1 MSLIDRGDYSIYGV
15 KKVKSASSFI
25 KMHAVKSAKS
35 RSVIMEA
42 EATTLL
48 KFIKGN
54 QKNQLVIPI
63 YQRLYSWEK
72 EQCKELWDDIIK
84 IGGNDKMDG
93 HFIGSILY
101 VLDGITHSD
110 NALLIIDGQ
119 QRLTTITLLLTALRD
134 HLNDEDEFLE
144 KFSCQKIESDYLI
157 NSDKDGDKKF
167 RLILSESDKDT
178 LLSLI
183 DENRRKPSEPSSK
196 IMENFKL
203 FEEWVSNTN
212 KLETIF
218 KGLEKLM
225 IVWIALK
232 KEKNDPQLI
241 FESMNSKGIEL
252 TQTDLIRNYIV
263 METEIEKQEGFYN
276 KYWRAMEEEFKQ
288 NKKWFDRFV
297 RHYLTI
303 KTREI
308 PNINK
313 VYVAL
318 KDYRQKEGIGIEDLL
333 KDLQKYCGY
342 FCQIVFKKE
351 ANKDLNK
358 ALGFLV
364 DLEMDVIYPLLLE
377 LYSDYSDGVLSK
389 ADFIPIIALIESYI
403 CRRAVCGLGTNSL
416 NKVFPSFTKHIQKDE
431 YFKSLKAHFG
441 YLTEKQ
447 RFPNNDEFKKLFITI
462 DFYHF
467 KKREYF
473 FERLENFE
481 RKERV
486 YTHEYT
492 IEHIMPQTL
501 TEDTKEW
508 ERDLG
513 ENFKEIHDKYLHT
526 IGNLTLTGYNSEYS
540 NKSFQEKRDMEGG
553 FKDSPLRLNQ
563 GLRDLKSFGEEEIKK
578 RANDLA
584 DLALKIWTYPKLD
597 AETLEKYKPKK
608 DKKEKKVYDLNSY
621 KFGSHSRELFDILS
635 KGIKALDEKIVE
647 NFNQDY
653 ISYKFSKNFVDIVAQ
668 TKDLK
673 LYLNMPF
680 YELQDEKNLARDMT
694 NKGHL
699 GNGDIEVKLETKENI
714 PYCLGL
720 IKQALEKQMGGR
732 NRQ

>member
-1 MSLIDRGDYSIYGV
+1 
-15 KKVKSASSFI
+15 
-25 KMHAVKSAKS
+25 
-35 RSVIMEA
+35 MEA
-42 EATTLL
+42 YATTLL
-48 KFIKGN
+48 NFIKDN

-72 EQCKELWDDIIK
+72 EQCKQLWDDIIK

-101 VLDGITHSD
+101 VLNRITHSN

-119 QRLTTITLLLTALRD
+119 QRLTTITLLLTALRN
-134 HLNDEDEFLE
+134 HLSDKVKRKE
-144 KFSCQKIESDYLI
+144 IENHYLI

-178 LLSLI
+178 LLYLI
-183 DENRRKPSEPSSK
+183 DKDRRKPSEPSSK
-196 IMENFKL
+196 IVENFKL
-203 FEEWVSNTN
+203 FEEWISQDTN

-225 IVWIALK
+225 VVEISLERGK
-232 KEKNDPQLI
+232 DNPQLI
-241 FESMNSKGIEL
+241 FESMNSTGKDL
-252 TQTDLIRNYIV
+252 TQTDLIRNYIL
-263 METEIEKQEGFYN
+263 MGLEPEKQEIFYK
-276 KYWRAMEEEFKQ
+276 KYWRAMEEDFKQ
-288 NKKWFDRFV
+288 DETLFNQFV

-303 KTREI
+303 KTKI

-318 KDYRQKEGIGIEDLL
+318 KDYRQKERIGIEDLL

-342 FCQIVFKKE
+342 FCRIVFKKE
-351 ANKDLNK
+351 ADKGLNN

-364 DLEMDVIYPLLLE
+364 DLEMDVVYPLLLE

-389 ADFIPIIALIESYI
+389 QDFIPIIALTESYLV
-403 CRRAVCGLGTNSL
+403 RRAVCGLGTNSL

-441 YLTEKQ
+441 YLTNNQ
-447 RFPNNDEFKKLFITI
+447 RFPNNDEFKNLFITI
-462 DFYHF
+462 DFYKKF
-467 KKREYF
+467 KKKTKCF
-473 FERLENFE
+473 LERLENFDTE
-481 RKERV
+481 EPVDTEKC
-486 YTHEYT
+486 T

-501 TEDTKEW
+501 EDEW
-508 ERDLG
+508 KRDLG
-513 ENFKEIHDKYLHT
+513 ENFQEIHNKYLHT
-526 IGNLTLTGYNSEYS
+526 IGNLTLTGYNQKYG
-540 NKSFQEKRDMEGG
+540 NKSFQEKQGMEKG

-563 GLRDLKSFGEEEIKK
+563 SLRDLEPFGEEKIKK

-584 DLALKIWTYPKLD
+584 DLALKIWTYPNLN

-621 KFGSHSRELFDILS
+621 KFSSRSRELFDILS
-635 KGIKALDEKIVE
+635 KRIKALDEKIVE
-647 NFNQDY
+647 KFNKMC
-653 ISYKFSKNFVDIVAQ
+653 ISYKFDTNFVSIVP
-668 TKDLK
+668 LK
-673 LYLNMPF
+673 NGGLNLYLNMPF
-680 YELQDEKNLARDMT
+680 YELQDEKNLAKKA
-694 NKGHL
+694 KGNY
-699 GNGDIEVKLETKENI
+699 GNGNIEVKLETKENI

-732 NRQ
+732 NR

>member
-1 MSLIDRGDYSIYGV
+1 MKADV
-15 KKVKSASSFI
+15 
-25 KMHAVKSAKS
+25 
-35 RSVIMEA
+35 
-42 EATTLL
+42 TPLL
-48 KFIKGN
+48 NFIKGN
-54 QKNQLVIPI
+54 QENQLVIPI

-72 EQCKELWDDIIK
+72 EQCKQLWDDIIK
-84 IGGNDKMDG
+84 IGGDDKMDG

-110 NALLIIDGQ
+110 NTLLIIDGQ
-119 QRLTTITLLLTALRD
+119 QRLTTITLLFIALRD
-134 HLNDEDEFLE
+134 RLNDEYEFLE
-144 KFSCQKIESDYLI
+144 KFSHQKIQNDYLI

-183 DENRRKPSEPSSK
+183 DKDRRKPSEPSSK
-196 IMENFKL
+196 IVENFKL
-203 FEEWVSNTN
+203 FEEWVSNTD

-225 IVWIALK
+225 IVEIAL
-232 KEKNDPQLI
+232 EKGKDDPQLI

-252 TQTDLIRNYIV
+252 TQTDLIRNYII
-263 METEIEKQEGFYN
+263 METEIEKREGFYN

-303 KTREI
+303 KARDT

-318 KDYRQKEGIGIEDLL
+318 KDYRQKERIGIEDLL

-342 FCQIVFKKE
+342 FCRIVFKKE
-351 ANKDLNK
+351 ADKDLNK

-364 DLEMDVIYPLLLE
+364 DLEMDVVYPLLLD

-389 ADFIPIIALIESYI
+389 ADFRRSIALIESYI

-416 NKVFPSFTKHIQKDE
+416 NKVFPSFTRHIQKDE
-431 YFKSLKAHFG
+431 YFKSLEAHFG

-447 RFPNNDEFKKLFITI
+447 RFPNNDEFKDLFITI
-462 DFYHF
+462 DFYSF
-467 KKREYF
+467 QKRRYF
-473 FERLENFE
+473 FERLENFD

-492 IEHIMPQTL
+492 VEHIMPKKL
-501 TEDTKEW
+501 TEEW

-513 ENFKEIHDKYLHT
+513 ENFQEIHDKYLHT
-526 IGNLTLTGYNSEYS
+526 IGNLTLTGYNPEYS
-540 NKSFQEKRDMEGG
+540 NKSFQEKQGMEKG

-563 GLRDLKSFGEEEIKK
+563 SLRDLESFGEEEIKK

-608 DKKEKKVYDLNSY
+608 DKKENKVYDLSSY
-621 KFGSHSRELFDILS
+621 KFGSHSRELFDILN
-635 KGIKALDEKIVE
+635 KEIKALDERITE

-653 ISYKFSKNFVDIVAQ
+653 ISYKFSKNFVDIVVQ

-673 LYLNMPF
+673 LYLNMKF
-680 YELQDEKNLARDMT
+680 NELQDEKNLARDMT

>member
-1 MSLIDRGDYSIYGV
+1 
-15 KKVKSASSFI
+15 
-25 KMHAVKSAKS
+25 
-35 RSVIMEA
+35 MEA

-48 KFIKGN
+48 EFIKDN
-54 QKNQLVIPI
+54 NKNQLVIPI

-72 EQCKELWDDIIK
+72 EQCKQLWDDIVK
-84 IGGNDKMDG
+84 TGGSDQIER

-101 VLDGITHSD
+101 VLDGIKHSD
-110 NALLIIDGQ
+110 NTLLIIDGQ

-134 HLNDEDEFLE
+134 HLNDEVKRKE
-144 KFSCQKIESDYLI
+144 IENHYLI

-178 LLSLI
+178 LLYLI
-183 DENRRKPSEPSSK
+183 DKDRRKPSEPSSK
-196 IMENFKL
+196 IVENFKL
-203 FEEWVSNTN
+203 FEEWIRKNTD
-212 KLETIF
+212 KLGTIF

-225 IVWIALK
+225 IVEIALE
-232 KEKNDPQLI
+232 KEKDDPQLI

-252 TQTDLIRNYIV
+252 TQTDLIRNYII
-263 METEIEKQEGFYN
+263 METEVEKQEGFYN
-276 KYWRAMEEEFKQ
+276 KYWRAMEEDFKQ
-288 NKKWFDRFV
+288 NEKQDKKLFDRFV

-308 PNINK
+308 PNLNR
-313 VYVAL
+313 VYVAF
-318 KDYRQKEGIGIEDLL
+318 KDYQQKEGIEIEDLL

-342 FCQIVFKKE
+342 FCQIVFKKFKEE
-351 ANKDLNK
+351 ADKDLNK

-364 DLEMDVIYPLLLE
+364 DLDMDVVYPLLLE
-377 LYSDYSDGVLSK
+377 LYSDYSDRVLSED
-389 ADFIPIIALIESYI
+389 DFKHSIDLIESYI

-441 YLTEKQ
+441 SLTEKQ
-447 RFPNNDEFKKLFITI
+447 RFPNNDEFKDRFITI
-462 DFYHF
+462 DFYRF
-467 KKREYF
+467 KKNIYF
-473 FERLENFE
+473 FERLENFD

-492 IEHIMPQTL
+492 IEHIMPQKL
-501 TEDTKEW
+501 TEEW

-513 ENFKEIHDKYLHT
+513 ENFQEIHNKYLHT
-526 IGNLTLTGYNSEYS
+526 IGNLTLTGYNPEYG
-540 NKSFQEKRDMEGG
+540 NKFFQEKQGMEKG

-563 GLRDLKSFGEEEIKK
+563 GLRDLESFGEEKIKK

-621 KFGSHSRELFDILS
+621 KFSSHSRELFDILS
-635 KGIKALDEKIVE
+635 KEIKALDEKIVE

-653 ISYKFSKNFVDIVAQ
+653 ISYKFSKNFVDIVVQ
-668 TKDLK
+668 TENLK
-673 LYLNMPF
+673 LYLNMKF
-680 YELQDEKNLARDMT
+680 NELQDEKNLARDMT

>member
-1 MSLIDRGDYSIYGV
+1 MD
-15 KKVKSASSFI
+15 
-25 KMHAVKSAKS
+25 
-35 RSVIMEA
+35 A

-48 KFIKGN
+48 EFFKQTQTN
-54 QKNQLVIPI
+54 QFVIPI
-63 YQRLYSWEK
+63 YQRVYSWGK
-72 EQCKELWDDIIK
+72 EQCEQLWDDIIK
-84 IGGNDKMDG
+84 IGGNDKMNG

-101 VLDGITHSD
+101 AGVDDTHSSP
-110 NALLIIDGQ
+110 LLIIDGQ
-119 QRLTTITLLLTALRD
+119 QRLTTITLLFIALRN
-134 HLNDEDEFLE
+134 HSSDEV
-144 KFSCQKIESDYLI
+144 KRKKMESYLI

-183 DENRRKPSEPSSK
+183 DKDRRKPSEPSLK
-196 IMENFKL
+196 IVENFKL
-203 FEEWVSNTN
+203 FEEWIRKNTD

-232 KEKNDPQLI
+232 KEKDDPQLI

-252 TQTDLIRNYIV
+252 TQTDLIRNYII
-263 METEIEKQEGFYN
+263 METEIEKQEGLYN
-276 KYWRAMEEEFKQ
+276 KYWRAMEENFKQ
-288 NKKWFDRFV
+288 DKKLFDRFV

-308 PNINK
+308 PKISK

-342 FCQIVFKKE
+342 FCQIAFKKE
-351 ANKDLNK
+351 ADKDLNK

-364 DLEMDVIYPLLLE
+364 GLEMDVVYPLLLE

-389 ADFIPIIALIESYI
+389 DDFRRSIALIESYI
-403 CRRAVCGLGTNSL
+403 CRMAVCGLGKGL
-416 NKVFPSFTKHIQKDE
+416 NKFFASFARHIQKDE
-431 YFKSLKAHFG
+431 YFKSLKEHFVSLKG
-441 YLTEKQ
+441 GQ
-447 RFPNNDEFKKLFITI
+447 RFPNDDEFKDRLITI
-462 DFYHF
+462 DFYKKF
-467 KKREYF
+467 KKKTKCLL
-473 FERLENFE
+473 ERLENFE

-492 IEHIMPQTL
+492 TEHIMPQTL
-501 TEDTKEW
+501 TEEW
-508 ERDLG
+508 EKDLG
-513 ENFKEIHDKYLHT
+513 ENFQEIHDKYLHT

-540 NKSFQEKRDMEGG
+540 NKSFQEKQGMEGG
-553 FKDSPLRLNQ
+553 FKDSPLRLNR
-563 GLRDLKSFGEEEIKK
+563 GLRDLASFGEKEIKK

-584 DLALKIWTYPKLD
+584 DLALKIWTYPNLD

-608 DKKEKKVYDLNSY
+608 EKKVYDLSSY
-621 KFGSHSRELFDILS
+621 KFGSNSRELFDILR
-635 KGIKALDEKIVE
+635 KEIKALDEKIVE

-653 ISYKFSKNFVDIVAQ
+653 ISYKFSKNFVDIVVQ
-668 TKDLK
+668 IKDLK
-673 LYLNMPF
+673 LYLNMKF
-680 YELQDEKNLARDMT
+680 NELQDEKNLARDMT

-732 NRQ
+732 NR

>member
-1 MSLIDRGDYSIYGV
+1 MKAKTTPLLN
-15 KKVKSASSFI
+15 FI
-25 KMHAVKSAKS
+25 KD
-35 RSVIMEA
+35 
-42 EATTLL
+42 
-48 KFIKGN
+48 N

-72 EQCKELWDDIIK
+72 EQCKQLWDDIIK

-93 HFIGSILY
+93 HFIGSI
-101 VLDGITHSD
+101 VFVHDGTYSTDH
-110 NALLIIDGQ
+110 NELLIIDGQ
-119 QRLTTITLLLTALRD
+119 QRLTTITLLFIALRNHLSDKRKEIVD
-134 HLNDEDEFLE
+134 H
-144 KFSCQKIESDYLI
+144 YLI

-167 RLILSESDKDT
+167 RLILSDSDKDT

-183 DENRRKPSEPSSK
+183 DKDRRKPSEPSSK
-196 IMENFKL
+196 IVENFKL

-225 IVWIALK
+225 IVEIALE
-232 KEKNDPQLI
+232 KEKDDPQLI

-252 TQTDLIRNYIV
+252 TQTDLIRNYII
-263 METEIEKQEGFYN
+263 METEIEKREGFYN

-288 NKKWFDRFV
+288 NKKLFDRFV
-297 RHYLTI
+297 RHYPTI

-313 VYVAL
+313 VYAAL
-318 KDYRQKEGIGIEDLL
+318 KDYWQKEGIGIEDLL

-342 FCQIVFKKE
+342 FCRIVFKKE
-351 ANKDLNK
+351 ADKDFK
-358 ALGFLV
+358 QGFRFLV

-389 ADFIPIIALIESYI
+389 DDFRRSIALIESYI
-403 CRRAVCGLGTNSL
+403 CRRAVCGIPSNGL
-416 NKVFPSFTKHIQKDE
+416 NKLFASFTKHIQKDE
-431 YFKSLKAHFG
+431 YFKSLKAHF
-441 YLTEKQ
+441 LLLKNNQ
-447 RFPNNDEFKKLFITI
+447 RFPNNDEFKNLFIKI
-462 DFYHF
+462 DFYKF
-467 KKREYF
+467 KKKEYF
-473 FERLENFE
+473 FERLENFDT
-481 RKERV
+481 KEPV
-486 YTHEYT
+486 NTQECT
-492 IEHIMPQTL
+492 TEHIMSQTL
-501 TEDTKEW
+501 TEEW

-513 ENFKEIHDKYLHT
+513 ENFQAIHNKYLHT
-526 IGNLTLTGYNSEYS
+526 IGNLTLTGYNSIYS
-540 NKSFQEKRDMEGG
+540 NKSFKEKQGMEKG

-563 GLRDLKSFGEEEIKK
+563 SLRDLESFGEEEIKK

-584 DLALKIWTYPKLD
+584 DLALKIWTYPNLD

-608 DKKEKKVYDLNSY
+608 DKKEKKVYDLSSY

-635 KGIKALDEKIVE
+635 KKIKALDERITE

-653 ISYKFSKNFVDIVAQ
+653 ISYKFSKNFVDIVVQ

-673 LYLNMPF
+673 LYLNMKF
-680 YELQDEKNLARDMT
+680 NELQDEKNLARDMT

-732 NRQ
+732 NKQ

>member
-1 MSLIDRGDYSIYGV
+1 
-15 KKVKSASSFI
+15 
-25 KMHAVKSAKS
+25 
-35 RSVIMEA
+35 MEA
-42 EATTLL
+42 DATTLL
-48 KFIKGN
+48 NFIKDN

-63 YQRLYSWEK
+63 YQRVYSWEK
-72 EQCKELWDDIIK
+72 EQCKQLWDDIVK
-84 IGGNDKMDG
+84 TGGSDQIEG

-101 VLDGITHSD
+101 VINNKTSYS
-110 NALLIIDGQ
+110 NNVLLIIDGQ
-119 QRLTTITLLLTALRD
+119 QRLTTITLLLTALRN
-134 HLNDEDEFLE
+134 HLSDEDEFLK
-144 KFSCQKIESDYLI
+144 KFSCQKIQNHYLI

-183 DENRRKPSEPSSK
+183 DKDRRKPSETSLK
-196 IMENFKL
+196 IVENFKL
-203 FEEWVSNTN
+203 FEEWISKNTD

-225 IVWIALK
+225 IVEIAL
-232 KEKNDPQLI
+232 EKGKDDPQLI

-288 NKKWFDRFV
+288 NETLFNKFV

-313 VYVAL
+313 VYVAF
-318 KDYRQKEGIGIEDLL
+318 KRYQQERGIETEALL
-333 KDLQKYCGY
+333 QDLQKYCGY

-351 ANKDLNK
+351 ENKDLNK

-364 DLEMDVIYPLLLE
+364 DLERDVIYPLLLE
-377 LYSDYSDGVLSK
+377 LYSDYSDGVLSND
-389 ADFIPIIALIESYI
+389 DFRRSIALIESYI
-403 CRRAVCGLGTNSL
+403 CRRAVCGIPPNGL
-416 NKVFPSFTKHIQKDE
+416 NKFFASFARHIQKDE
-431 YFKSLKAHFG
+431 YFKSLEAHFG
-441 YLTEKQ
+441 SLTEKQ
-447 RFPNNDEFKKLFITI
+447 RFPNNDEFKDCFIMI
-462 DFYHF
+462 DFYNLKE
-467 KKREYF
+467 KKYF
-473 FERLENFE
+473 FERLEKFDTEEPVNT
-481 RKERV
+481 KEC
-486 YTHEYT
+486 T

-501 TEDTKEW
+501 TKEW
-508 ERDLG
+508 KRDLG
-513 ENFKEIHDKYLHT
+513 ENFQAIHDKYLHT
-526 IGNLTLTGYNSEYS
+526 IGNLTLTGYNLEYS
-540 NKSFQEKRDMEGG
+540 NRSFQEKQGMEKG
-553 FKDSPLRLNQ
+553 FKDSPLRLNH
-563 GLRDLKSFGEEEIKK
+563 GLRDLEPFGEEKIKK

-584 DLALKIWTYPKLD
+584 DWALKIWTYPKLD

-608 DKKEKKVYDLNSY
+608 DKKEKKVYDLSSY

-635 KGIKALDEKIVE
+635 KGIKALDERITE

-653 ISYKFSKNFVDIVAQ
+653 ISYKFDKNFVDIVVQ

-673 LYLNMPF
+673 LYLNMKF
-680 YELQDEKNLARDMT
+680 NELQDEKNLARDMT

-699 GNGDIEVKLETKENI
+699 GNGNIEVKLETKENI

>member
-1 MSLIDRGDYSIYGV
+1 
-15 KKVKSASSFI
+15 
-25 KMHAVKSAKS
+25 
-35 RSVIMEA
+35 MEA
-42 EATTLL
+42 DATTLL
-48 KFIKGN
+48 KFIKDN

-63 YQRLYSWEK
+63 YQRVYSWEK
-72 EQCKELWDDIIK
+72 EQCKQLWDDIIK

-101 VLDGITHSD
+101 VLDGITHSN

-134 HLNDEDEFLE
+134 HWSDKRKEIEDH
-144 KFSCQKIESDYLI
+144 YLI
-157 NSDKDGDKKF
+157 NSNKDGDKKF

-178 LLSLI
+178 LLYLI
-183 DENRRKPSEPSSK
+183 DKDRRKPSEPSSK
-196 IMENFKL
+196 IVENFKL
-203 FEEWVSNTN
+203 FEEWIRKNTN
-212 KLETIF
+212 QLETIF

-225 IVWIALK
+225 IVEIAL
-232 KEKNDPQLI
+232 EKGKDDPQLI
-241 FESMNSKGIEL
+241 FESMNSKGIGL

-288 NKKWFDRFV
+288 NEKWFDRFV

-303 KTREI
+303 KTRDI

-318 KDYRQKEGIGIEDLL
+318 KDYQQERGIETEVLL
-333 KDLQKYCGY
+333 QDLQKYCGY

-351 ANKDLNK
+351 ADKDLNK

-364 DLEMDVIYPLLLE
+364 DLDMDVIYPLLLE

-416 NKVFPSFTKHIQKDE
+416 NKVFPSFTKHIQKNE

-447 RFPNNDEFKKLFITI
+447 RFPKNDEFKNLFITI
-462 DFYHF
+462 DFYKF
-467 KKREYF
+467 KKNRYF
-473 FERLENFE
+473 FERLENFD

-492 IEHIMPQTL
+492 TEHIMPQTL
-501 TEDTKEW
+501 TEEW

-513 ENFKEIHDKYLHT
+513 ENFQEIHNKYLHT
-526 IGNLTLTGYNSEYS
+526 IGNLTLTGYNPEYS
-540 NKSFQEKRDMEGG
+540 NKSFQEKRDMEKG
-553 FKDSPLRLNQ
+553 FKDSQLRLNQ
-563 GLRDLKSFGEEEIKK
+563 GLRDLKFFGEEEIKK

-608 DKKEKKVYDLNSY
+608 DKKEKKVYDLSSY

-635 KGIKALDEKIVE
+635 KEIKALDERITE
-647 NFNQDY
+647 SFNQDY
-653 ISYKFSKNFVDIVAQ
+653 ISYKFDKNFVDIVVQ

-673 LYLNMPF
+673 LYLNMKF
-680 YELQDEKNLARDMT
+680 NELQDEKNLASDAT
-694 NKGHL
+694 NKHHN

>member
-1 MSLIDRGDYSIYGV
+1 MKAD
-15 KKVKSASSFI
+15 
-25 KMHAVKSAKS
+25 
-35 RSVIMEA
+35 
-42 EATTLL
+42 ATTLL
-48 KFIKGN
+48 NFIKDN

-63 YQRLYSWEK
+63 YQRVYSWEK
-72 EQCKELWDDIIK
+72 EQCKQLWDDIIK

-101 VLDGITHSD
+101 MLDGITHSD

-119 QRLTTITLLLTALRD
+119 QRLTTITLLLTALRN
-134 HLNDEDEFLE
+134 HLSDEDEFLG
-144 KFSCQKIESDYLI
+144 KFSCQKIQNRYLI

-178 LLSLI
+178 LLYLI
-183 DENRRKPSEPSSK
+183 DKDRRKPSDPSLK
-196 IMENFKL
+196 IVENFKL
-203 FEEWVSNTN
+203 FEEWIRKNTD

-225 IVWIALK
+225 IVEIAL
-232 KEKNDPQLI
+232 EKGKDDPQLI

-288 NKKWFDRFV
+288 NKKLFDRFV
-297 RHYLTI
+297 RHYVTI
-303 KTREI
+303 KTKI
-308 PNINK
+308 PNVNK

-351 ANKDLNK
+351 ADKDLNK
-358 ALGFLV
+358 ALDFLV

-389 ADFIPIIALIESYI
+389 DDFRRSIALIESYI
-403 CRRAVCGLGTNSL
+403 CRRKVCGLGTNSL

-441 YLTEKQ
+441 SLTEKQ
-447 RFPNNDEFKKLFITI
+447 RFPNNDEFKDCFITI
-462 DFYHF
+462 DFYRF
-467 KKREYF
+467 KKNRYF
-473 FERLENFE
+473 FERLENFDT
-481 RKERV
+481 KEPV
-486 YTHEYT
+486 NTKGLT

-501 TEDTKEW
+501 TEEW

-513 ENFKEIHDKYLHT
+513 ENFQEIHDKYLNT
-526 IGNLTLTGYNSEYS
+526 IGNLTKTGYNTEYS
-540 NKSFQEKRDMEGG
+540 NKSFQEKRDMEKG
-553 FKDSPLRLNQ
+553 FKDSPLKLNQ
-563 GLRDLKSFGEEEIKK
+563 SLRDLESFGEEEIKK
-578 RANDLA
+578 RANDLV
-584 DLALKIWTYPKLD
+584 DLALKIWTYPNLD

-608 DKKEKKVYDLNSY
+608 DKKEKKVYDLSSY

-635 KGIKALDEKIVE
+635 KEIKALDEKRITE
-647 NFNQDY
+647 KFNKMC
-653 ISYKFSKNFVDIVAQ
+653 ISYKFDTNFVSIVP
-668 TKDLK
+668 LK
-673 LYLNMPF
+673 NGGLNLYLNMPF
-680 YELQDEKNLARDMT
+680 YELQDEKNLARKA
-694 NKGHL
+694 KGNY
-699 GNGDIEVKLETKENI
+699 GNGKIEVKLEAKEDI

-732 NRQ
+732 NKQ

>member
-1 MSLIDRGDYSIYGV
+1 M
-15 KKVKSASSFI
+15 K
-25 KMHAVKSAKS
+25 AKA
-35 RSVIMEA
+35 IEA
-42 EATTLL
+42 KETPLL
-48 KFIKGN
+48 KFIKDN

-63 YQRLYSWEK
+63 YQRVYSWEK
-72 EQCKELWDDIIK
+72 EQCKQLWDDIVK
-84 IGGNDKMDG
+84 TGGNDQMNG

-101 VLDGITHSD
+101 VLDDITHSD
-110 NALLIIDGQ
+110 NTLLIIDGQ

-134 HLNDEDEFLE
+134 HWSDKRKEIED
-144 KFSCQKIESDYLI
+144 DYLI

-183 DENRRKPSEPSSK
+183 DKDKRKPSKPSSK
-196 IMENFKL
+196 IVENFKL

-225 IVWIALK
+225 IVYIALK
-232 KEKNDPQLI
+232 KGKYDPQLI
-241 FESMNSKGIEL
+241 FESMNSKGMEL
-252 TQTDLIRNYIV
+252 SQTDLIGNYIV
-263 METEIEKQEGFYN
+263 METEVEKQESFYN
-276 KYWRAMEEEFKQ
+276 KYWRAMEEDFKQ
-288 NKKWFDRFV
+288 DETLFNQFV

-318 KDYRQKEGIGIEDLL
+318 KDYRQKEGIGIENLL

-351 ANKDLNK
+351 DDKDLNK

-403 CRRAVCGLGTNSL
+403 CRRAVCGLGTNGL
-416 NKVFPSFTKHIQKDE
+416 NKIFASFTKKIDKDQYLE
-431 YFKSLKAHFG
+431 SIKAHFVC
-441 YLTEKQ
+441 LIEKQ
-447 RFPNNDEFKKLFITI
+447 RFPNNDEFKNLFITI

-467 KKREYF
+467 KKNRYF
-473 FERLENFE
+473 FERLESDAEEPVNT
-481 RKERV
+481 KEC
-486 YTHEYT
+486 T

-501 TEDTKEW
+501 TEEW
-508 ERDLG
+508 KKDLG
-513 ENFKEIHDKYLHT
+513 ENFQEIHNKYLHT
-526 IGNLTLTGYNSEYS
+526 IGNLTLTGYNEDYS
-540 NKSFQEKRDMEGG
+540 NNSFQKKRDMEKG
-553 FKDSPLRLNQ
+553 FKQSPLRLNQ
-563 GLRDLKSFGEEEIKK
+563 SLKDLESFGEKEIEK

-584 DLALKIWTYPKLD
+584 DFALKIWTYPKLD

-608 DKKEKKVYDLNSY
+608 DKKEKKVYDLSSY

-635 KGIKALDEKIVE
+635 KDIKALDERIAESFMKAYITYRFDTIFTSIVPSKNGLTLMLKI
-647 NFNQDY
+647 
-653 ISYKFSKNFVDIVAQ
+653 KFS
-668 TKDLK
+668 
-673 LYLNMPF
+673 
-680 YELQDEKNLARDMT
+680 ELQDEIKEKLEIRDVS
-694 NKGHL
+694 NIGHACV
-699 GNGDIEVKLETKENI
+699 GDIEVKLETKENI

>member
-1 MSLIDRGDYSIYGV
+1 MV
-15 KKVKSASSFI
+15 
-25 KMHAVKSAKS
+25 
-35 RSVIMEA
+35 A
-42 EATTLL
+42 EATPLL
-48 KFIKGN
+48 KFIKDN

-134 HLNDEDEFLE
+134 HLSNEVKRKE
-144 KFSCQKIESDYLI
+144 IENHYLI
-157 NSDKDGDKKF
+157 NSNRDSDKKF

-183 DENRRKPSEPSSK
+183 DKDRRKPSEPSSK
-196 IMENFKL
+196 IVENFKL
-203 FEEWVSNTN
+203 FEEWIRKNTDE
-212 KLETIF
+212 LETIF

-225 IVWIALK
+225 IVEIAL
-232 KEKNDPQLI
+232 EKGKDDPQLI

-252 TQTDLIRNYIV
+252 AQTDLIRNYIV

-276 KYWRAMEEEFKQ
+276 KYWRAMEEDFKQ
-288 NKKWFDRFV
+288 NEKLFDRFV

-342 FCQIVFKKE
+342 FCRIVFKKE
-351 ANKDLNK
+351 ADKDLNK

-364 DLEMDVIYPLLLE
+364 DLERDVIYPLLLE

-389 ADFIPIIALIESYI
+389 DDFISIIYLIESYI
-403 CRRAVCGLGTNSL
+403 CRRTVCGLGTSGL
-416 NKVFPSFTKHIQKDE
+416 NKIFVSFTKKINKDQYLE
-431 YFKSLKAHFG
+431 SIKAHFLSLETTKG
-441 YLTEKQ
+441 K
-447 RFPNNDEFKKLFITI
+447 FPKDSEFKNLFITI
-462 DFYHF
+462 DFYNLKE
-467 KKREYF
+467 KKYF
-473 FERLENFE
+473 FESLENDT
-481 RKERV
+481 KEPV
-486 YTHEYT
+486 NTKECT

-501 TEDTKEW
+501 TEEW
-508 ERDLG
+508 KRDLG
-513 ENFKEIHDKYLHT
+513 ENFQAIHDKYLHT
-526 IGNLTLTGYNSEYS
+526 IGNLTLTGYNPEYS
-540 NKSFQEKRDMEGG
+540 NKSFQEKQGMEKG

-563 GLRDLKSFGEEEIKK
+563 SLRDLESFGEEEIKK

-608 DKKEKKVYDLNSY
+608 DKKENKVYDLSSY
-621 KFGSHSRELFDILS
+621 KFGSHSRELFDILN
-635 KGIKALDEKIVE
+635 KEIKALDERITE

-653 ISYKFSKNFVDIVAQ
+653 ISYKFSKNFVDIVVQ

-673 LYLNMPF
+673 LYLNMKF
-680 YELQDEKNLARDMT
+680 NELQDEKNLARDMT

-714 PYCLGL
+714 LYCLGL

-732 NRQ
+732 NR

>member
-1 MSLIDRGDYSIYGV
+1 
-15 KKVKSASSFI
+15 
-25 KMHAVKSAKS
+25 
-35 RSVIMEA
+35 MEA
-42 EATTLL
+42 DVTTLL
-48 KFIKGN
+48 NFIKDN
-54 QKNQLVIPI
+54 QNNQLVIPI
-63 YQRLYSWEK
+63 YQRVYSWEK
-72 EQCKELWDDIIK
+72 EQCKQLWDDIIK

-134 HLNDEDEFLE
+134 HWSDKRKEIE
-144 KFSCQKIESDYLI
+144 KHYLI

-183 DENRRKPSEPSSK
+183 DKDRRKPSEPSSK
-196 IMENFKL
+196 IIENFKL
-203 FEEWVSNTN
+203 FEEWVSNTD

-225 IVWIALK
+225 IVKIALK
-232 KEKNDPQLI
+232 EGKDDPQLI

-288 NKKWFDRFV
+288 NEKWFDRFV

-303 KTREI
+303 KTRDI

-358 ALGFLV
+358 ALSFLV

-389 ADFIPIIALIESYI
+389 DDFISIIYLIESYI
-403 CRRAVCGLGTNSL
+403 CRRTVCGLGTNSL
-416 NKVFPSFTKHIQKDE
+416 NKVFPFFTKHIQKDE

-441 YLTEKQ
+441 SLTEKQ
-447 RFPNNDEFKKLFITI
+447 RFPNNDEFKDCFITI
-462 DFYHF
+462 DFYNF
-467 KKREYF
+467 KKKKYF
-473 FERLENFE
+473 FERLENFD

-486 YTHEYT
+486 YTYEYT
-492 IEHIMPQTL
+492 TEHIMPKTL
-501 TEDTKEW
+501 EEEW
-508 ERDLG
+508 EKDLG

-526 IGNLTLTGYNSEYS
+526 IGNLTKTGYNSEYS

-563 GLRDLKSFGEEEIKK
+563 SLRDLKSFGEEEIKK

-608 DKKEKKVYDLNSY
+608 DKKEKKVYDLSSY

-635 KGIKALDEKIVE
+635 KEIKALDEKIVE

-653 ISYKFSKNFVDIVAQ
+653 ISYKFDKNFVDIVVQ

-673 LYLNMPF
+673 LYLNMKF
-680 YELQDEKNLARDMT
+680 NELQDEKNLARDMT

-732 NRQ
+732 SRQ

>member
-1 MSLIDRGDYSIYGV
+1 MD
-15 KKVKSASSFI
+15 
-25 KMHAVKSAKS
+25 
-35 RSVIMEA
+35 A

-48 KFIKGN
+48 KFIKDN

-72 EQCKELWDDIIK
+72 EQCKQLWDDIIK
-84 IGGNDKMDG
+84 IGGNDKMGG

-101 VLDGITHSD
+101 VLDRITHSN

-134 HLNDEDEFLE
+134 HLSDEVKRKE
-144 KFSCQKIESDYLI
+144 IEDHYLI

-167 RLILSESDKDT
+167 RLILSEPDKDT
-178 LLSLI
+178 LIYLI
-183 DENRRKPSEPSSK
+183 DKDRRKPSEPSSK

-203 FEEWVSNTN
+203 FEEWIRKNTN
-212 KLETIF
+212 QLETIF

-225 IVWIALK
+225 IVEIAL
-232 KEKNDPQLI
+232 EKGDDPQLI
-241 FESMNSKGIEL
+241 FESMNSKGMEL

-288 NKKWFDRFV
+288 NKKLFDRFV

-303 KTREI
+303 KTRI

-342 FCQIVFKKE
+342 FCQIAFKKE
-351 ANKDLNK
+351 TDKDLNK

-377 LYSDYSDGVLSK
+377 LYSDYNDGVLSK
-389 ADFIPIIALIESYI
+389 ADFKRSIALIESYI

-441 YLTEKQ
+441 SLTEKQ
-447 RFPNNDEFKKLFITI
+447 RFPNNDEFKNLFITI

-467 KKREYF
+467 KKNRYF
-473 FERLENFE
+473 FERLENFD

-501 TEDTKEW
+501 EEEW
-508 ERDLG
+508 EKDLG
-513 ENFKEIHDKYLHT
+513 ENFQEIHNKYLHT
-526 IGNLTLTGYNSEYS
+526 IGNLTLTGYNDKYS
-540 NKSFQEKRDMEGG
+540 NKSFQEKQGMEKG

-563 GLRDLKSFGEEEIKK
+563 GLRDLESFGEEEIKK

-621 KFGSHSRELFDILS
+621 NFGSHSRELFDILS
-635 KGIKALDEKIVE
+635 KEIKALDEKIVE

-653 ISYKFSKNFVDIVAQ
+653 ISYKFSKNFVDIVVQ

-673 LYLNMPF
+673 LYLNMKF
-680 YELQDEKNLARDMT
+680 NELQDEKNLARDMT

-699 GNGDIEVKLETKENI
+699 GNGNIEVKLETKENI

-720 IKQALEKQMGGR
+720 IKQALEKRMGGR

>member
-1 MSLIDRGDYSIYGV
+1 
-15 KKVKSASSFI
+15 
-25 KMHAVKSAKS
+25 
-35 RSVIMEA
+35 MEA
-42 EATTLL
+42 EATPLL
-48 KFIKGN
+48 NFIKEN

-72 EQCKELWDDIIK
+72 EQCKELWGDIIK
-84 IGGNDKMDG
+84 IGGDDKMDG

-134 HLNDEDEFLE
+134 HLSDEVKRKE
-144 KFSCQKIESDYLI
+144 IEDHYLI
-157 NSDKDGDKKF
+157 NSDKDGDEKF
-167 RLILSESDKDT
+167 RLILSDSDKDT

-183 DENRRKPSEPSSK
+183 DKDRRKPSELSSK

-203 FEEWVSNTN
+203 FEEWVGNTD

-218 KGLEKLM
+218 KGLEKLT

-232 KEKNDPQLI
+232 KGKDDPQLI
-241 FESMNSKGIEL
+241 FESMNSKGMEL

-263 METEIEKQEGFYN
+263 METETEKQEGFYN
-276 KYWRAMEEEFKQ
+276 KYWRAMEENFKQ
-288 NKKWFDRFV
+288 KQNEKLFDRFV

-313 VYVAL
+313 VYAAL

-333 KDLQKYCGY
+333 KDLQKYCEY
-342 FCQIVFKKE
+342 FCQIAFKKE
-351 ANKDLNK
+351 ENKDLNK

-364 DLEMDVIYPLLLE
+364 DLEMDVVYPLLLE

-389 ADFIPIIALIESYI
+389 ADFIPIIDLIESYI

-447 RFPNNDEFKKLFITI
+447 RFPNDDEFKDRFITI

-473 FERLENFE
+473 FERLENFD

-492 IEHIMPQTL
+492 TEHIMPQTL
-501 TEDTKEW
+501 TEEW
-508 ERDLG
+508 KRDLG
-513 ENFKEIHDKYLHT
+513 ENFQEIHNKYLHT
-526 IGNLTLTGYNSEYS
+526 IGNLTLTGYNPEYS
-540 NKSFQEKRDMEGG
+540 NKSFQEKRGMEKG
-553 FKDSPLRLNQ
+553 FKNSPLRLNQ
-563 GLRDLKSFGEEEIKK
+563 GLKDSFGEEEIKK

-597 AETLEKYKPKK
+597 AETLEKYNPKE
-608 DKKEKKVYDLNSY
+608 DKKKR
-621 KFGSHSRELFDILS
+621 FMI
-635 KGIKALDEKIVE
+635 
-647 NFNQDY
+647 
-653 ISYKFSKNFVDIVAQ
+653 
-668 TKDLK
+668 
-673 LYLNMPF
+673 
-680 YELQDEKNLARDMT
+680 
-694 NKGHL
+694 
-699 GNGDIEVKLETKENI
+699 
-714 PYCLGL
+714 
-720 IKQALEKQMGGR
+720 
-732 NRQ
+732 